1 MGLMIFAFA
10 VIFGVLSGW
19 IGALALA
26 RWRGVLAVGFG
37 VLVSAVAMTVFMV
50 VQVGLLNLLG
60 GVKSFDEVLVTALVL
75 VGALCFIWGP
85 AFGVFYWRT
94 GKGMPL

>member
-19 IGALALA
+19 IGALAVA
-26 RWRGVLAVGFG
+26 RMRGVVAIVLGG
-37 VLVSAVAMTVFMV
+37 VVTAVAMAVFMG

-60 GVKSFDEVLVTALVL
+60 GSKGLDEVLVTALVL
-75 VGALCFIWGP
+75 VAALSFIWGP

-94 GKGMPL
+94 PRVVL

>member
-1 MGLMIFAFA
+1 MGMMIFAFA

-19 IGALALA
+19 IGALAVA
-26 RWRGVLAVGFG
+26 RMRGVVAVVLG
-37 VLVSAVAMTVFMV
+37 VVVSALAMVVFMG

-60 GVKSFDEVLVTALVL
+60 GSKTMDEVLLSTVVL
-75 VGALCFIWGP
+75 AGALCFIWGP

-94 GKGMPL
+94 PRVIL